1 MNHGWEKK
9 KIEELCVPKK
19 GILRASVKYKAEDII
34 EYVDISSI
42 DRNSH
47 QISHTS
53 NYIFKDAPSRA
64 QQVIVRNDILLSLVR
79 PNLKNIACVSLDNS
93 NLIAS
98 SGFCVLRSFGTLPRF
113 LLYVITND
121 CFTDKLVAKCA
132 GAAYP
137 AVREEDVR
145 SILIPVPPM
154 EVQAQIVSELDKI
167 NELIAV
173 KRSQLKDLD
182 ALAQSLFYETFGE
195 PIAPPKGWNT
205 KVWSDLFDTILGKML
220 DKNKQI
226 ETDIQL
232 PYLANQN
239 VQWGYFDLS
248 KLNTMSFTQN
258 EVAKFRLKEGDIL
271 ICEGGESGRCAIWKG
286 ADYTILFQKAI
297 HRARI
302 KDRNIINPYFVRFW
316 LEIFKKND
324 GLKNHLTKATIE
336 HLTGAK
342 LKTVNVPVPPI
353 ALQEQFAARIEAIEA
368 QKKLVEA
375 SIADL
380 ETLLASRMDYWFND

>member
-182 ALAQSLFYETFGE
+182 ALAQSLFYETFGD
-195 PIAPPKGWNT
+195 PIENLKGWKTDTFKNLIKLKSGDALSAKDFCNGRYPVYGGNGITGFHNMFNT
-205 KVWSDLFDTILGKML
+205 
-220 DKNKQI
+220 
-226 ETDIQL
+226 
-232 PYLANQN
+232 
-239 VQWGYFDLS
+239 
-248 KLNTMSFTQN
+248 
-258 EVAKFRLKEGDIL
+258 
-271 ICEGGESGRCAIWKG
+271 SG
-286 ADYTILFQKAI
+286 Q
-297 HRARI
+297 
-302 KDRNIINPYFVRFW
+302 NIIIGRVGALCGNVRLIDDDIFVTDNAFVVNIQQKINLRF
-316 LEIFKKND
+316 LERLLNLLELRKYANAAAQPVISNTS
-324 GLKNHLTKATIE
+324 LKSIILP
-336 HLTGAK
+336 L
-342 LKTVNVPVPPI
+342 PPLN
-353 ALQEQFAARIEAIEA
+353 LQNQFASRIEAIVE
-368 QKKLVEA
+368 QKKRVEA

-380 ETLLASRMDYWFND
+380 ETILASRMDYWFND

>member
-154 EVQAQIVSELDKI
+154 EAQTQIVSELDKI
-167 NELIAV
+167 NELIGV

-195 PIAPPKGWNT
+195 PIDNPKGW
-205 KVWSDLFDTILGKML
+205 
-220 DKNKQI
+220 
-226 ETDIQL
+226 ET
-232 PYLANQN
+232 
-239 VQWGYFDLS
+239 
-248 KLNTMSFTQN
+248 
-258 EVAKFRLKEGDIL
+258 EKFGN
-271 ICEGGESGRCAIWKG
+271 ICELSAGGDKPADTQKEMNAERNIPVYSNGIDNEGLYGYTSEPRITKPSLTISGRGTLGVPFIRKTPYVPIIRLIVAIPTSVVNLSFLYYLVKIMKFGGKG
-286 ADYTILFQKAI
+286 AAI
-297 HRARI
+297 PQLTVPMV
-302 KDRNIINPYFVRFW
+302 KDVV
-316 LEIFKKND
+316 L
-324 GLKNHLTKATIE
+324 
-336 HLTGAK
+336 
-342 LKTVNVPVPPI
+342 PVPPL
-353 ALQEQFAARIEAIEA
+353 ALQEQFASRIEAIEE
-368 QKKLVEA
+368 QKRRVEA

>member
-1 MNHGWEKK
+1 MNHGWKYITSDECFSSITPKSKIEKK
-9 KIEELCVPKK
+9 YYSEGHLIPIISQEEEFISGYWDNYSDITPHERPIVIFGDHSRVLKYIDFDFVVGADGVKILLPNE
-19 GILRASVKYKAEDII
+19 
-34 EYVDISSI
+34 SI
-42 DRNSH
+42 DAKFLYYYLKWKDVPSLGYSRH
-47 QISHTS
+47 FKLLKDY
-53 NYIFKDAPSRA
+53 NY
-64 QQVIVRNDILLSLVR
+64 L
-79 PNLKNIACVSLDNS
+79 C
-93 NLIAS
+93 
-98 SGFCVLRSFGTLPRF
+98 
-113 LLYVITND
+113 
-121 CFTDKLVAKCA
+121 
-132 GAAYP
+132 
-137 AVREEDVR
+137 
-145 SILIPVPPM
+145 PPIIR
-154 EVQAQIVSELDKI
+154 QAEIVSELDKI
-167 NELIAV
+167 NELIGV

-353 ALQEQFAARIEAIEA
+353 ALQEQFAERIEAIEE
-368 QKKLVEA
+368 QKRRVEA

-380 ETLLASRMDYWFND
+380 KTLLASRMDYWFND

>member
-167 NELIAV
+167 NELIAI

-182 ALAQSLFYETFGE
+182 ALAQSLFNETFSSIGE
-195 PIAPPKGWNT
+195 TVPLSFYVNALVGGKSLASKEVSPN
-205 KVWSDLFDTILGKML
+205 KVLKSGAVTYDYF
-220 DKNKQI
+220 DKNSTKY
-226 ETDIQL
+226 L
-232 PYLANQN
+232 P
-239 VQWGYFDLS
+239 V
-248 KLNTMSFTQN
+248 
-258 EVAKFRLKEGDIL
+258 
-271 ICEGGESGRCAIWKG
+271 
-286 ADYTILFQKAI
+286 DYTPDAEHSVSTGDLIISRMNTAELVGACAYVFDVDDNVYLPDRLWRIEYKSNANPIYLWKSLISESAKWQIRSKASGTSGSMKNI
-297 HRARI
+297 SKPLLLSINI
-302 KDRNIINPYFVRFW
+302 K
-316 LEIFKKND
+316 K
-324 GLKNHLTKATIE
+324 
-336 HLTGAK
+336 
-342 LKTVNVPVPPI
+342 VPI
-353 ALQEQFAARIEAIEA
+353 SIQQQFAERIEAIEE
-368 QKKLVEA
+368 QKKRVEA

-380 ETLLASRMDYWFND
+380 ETILASRMDYWFND